1 MYKQIILASG
11 SPRRKELLQRITDS
25 FEVHVSDCEEIIT
38 SDVPAEVTKELA
50 EQKAEAVRKEILDE
64 KKDFLVIGA
73 DTVVSLKGKIYG
85 KPKDR
90 EEAFAMISALQ
101 GKSHEVTTG
110 VALISVEQGKTAR
123 KEVFAETTEVEVAPM
138 TSEEIQAYIATGDCD
153 DKAGA
158 YGIQGV
164 FSKHISGI
172 KGDYFNVVGFPIHRI
187 YERLKK
193 IEK

>member
-38 SDVPAEVTKELA
+38 SDVPVEVTKELA

-73 DTVVSLKGKIYG
+73 DTVVSLKGQIYG

-90 EEAFAMISALQ
+90 EEAFTMISALQ

-110 VALISVEQGKTAR
+110 VALISVERGKTVR

-187 YERLKK
+187 YECFKK